1 MKTVRSAIRQAIFS
15 KDFLIGWIGVIFV
28 VLVSSVPD
36 VFEALRA
43 GGSLPNAF
51 HHSLIEKAIAS
62 DAMTLALPILAALPF
77 TASFVND
84 QKSGFIKYYL
94 HRTDRKHY
102 MAGKGLA
109 CWISGGSVLVLGLLA
124 SYVFFAVAFLP
135 MEDPAAKEVGD
146 SLFSAGLMRSLVLV
160 FLSGAFW
167 SLCGITL
174 AAMSGSR
181 YMAYASPFIVYYVLI
196 ILHERYFDQC
206 YFLYPKEWIHPSSR
220 WMLGEWGV
228 ILLLLG
234 LTAALA
240 AVFFC
245 TVKRRISQ
253 L

>member
-1 MKTVRSAIRQAIFS
+1 MKTMRSAVRQAFFS
-15 KDFLIGWIGVIFV
+15 REFLAALIGVIVIVF
-28 VLVSSVPD
+28 VSSFSD
-36 VFEALRA
+36 ILEVFRA
-43 GGSLPNAF
+43 GGPLPNAF
-51 HHSLIEKAIAS
+51 HYSLIEKAIAS

-94 HRTDRKHY
+94 HRTDRKKY
-102 MAGKGLA
+102 VAGKGLA
-109 CWISGGSVLVLGLLA
+109 CWISGGSVLVLGLLL
-124 SYVFFAVAFLP
+124 SYAIFAAAFILL
-135 MEDPAAKEVGD
+135 EDPAAKEIGG
-146 SLFSAGLMRSLVLV
+146 SLFSAGFLKSLVLM

-167 SLCGITL
+167 SLCGL
-174 AAMSGSR
+174 EAAAMSGSK

-196 ILHERYFDQC
+196 ILHERYFDQV
-206 YFLYPKEWIHPSSR
+206 YSLYPKEWIRPSSR